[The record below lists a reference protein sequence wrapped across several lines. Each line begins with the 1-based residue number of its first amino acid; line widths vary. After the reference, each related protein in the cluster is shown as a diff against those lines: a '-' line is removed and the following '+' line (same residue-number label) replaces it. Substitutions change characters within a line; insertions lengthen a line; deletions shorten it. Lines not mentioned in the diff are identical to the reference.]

1 MIFLRDFD
9 KNNEKLENFA
19 KGDGCAVVPM
29 HAPPLLLTITIT
41 IDYPSEQIRLN
52 LRVIDSSQ

>member
-19 KGDGCAVVPM
+19 KGVACAVVPM
-29 HAPPLLLTITIT
+29 HAPPLGKSKP
-41 IDYPSEQIRLN
+41 PSIQQIHYTVFKPKR
-52 LRVIDSSQ
+52 I